1 MRAEDDV
8 GSFDLA
14 ADQYDTARPSY
25 PEGLFHLLASRTGPL
40 LGKRVL
46 DSGAGTGVASRQLI
60 ARGARVVAL
69 DPGIEMLAR
78 ARRRTPSLPVVVA
91 DAAALPLEPGSLDM
105 VCFAQSWHWV
115 DQRAGATEAARVLG
129 PSGWWAAWWSHP
141 WADSAAW
148 FDRYFSLLE
157 RRCPGVSRH
166 QRDIGGFGRAVT
178 SSGAFGPVE
187 HHVVPWQREVTV
199 SEWLVELSSHSY
211 VIALA
216 PSERRALLGEV
227 EGVLLEGFPDRA
239 MSVPYETRVL
249 LARRHGQ

>member
-1 MRAEDDV
+1 
-8 GSFDLA
+8 
-14 ADQYDTARPSY
+14 
-25 PEGLFHLLASRTGPL
+25 
-40 LGKRVL
+40 
-46 DSGAGTGVASRQLI
+46 
-60 ARGARVVAL
+60 
-69 DPGIEMLAR
+69 
-78 ARRRTPSLPVVVA
+78 
-91 DAAALPLEPGSLDM
+91 M

-115 DQRAGATEAARVLG
+115 DQRAGAAEAARALG

-141 WADSAAW
+141 WADSEAW

-157 RRCPGVSRH
+157 QRCPGVSSH

-178 SSGAFGPVE
+178 STGAFGPLE

-216 PSERRALLGEV
+216 PSERRTLLGEV
-227 EGVLLEGFPDRA
+227 EGVLVESFPDGT

-249 LARRHGQ
+249 LARRNDY